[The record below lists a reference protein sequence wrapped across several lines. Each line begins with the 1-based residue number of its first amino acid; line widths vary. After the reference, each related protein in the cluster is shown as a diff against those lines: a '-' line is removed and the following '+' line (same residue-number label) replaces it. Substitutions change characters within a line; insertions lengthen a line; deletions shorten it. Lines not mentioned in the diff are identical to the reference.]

1 MEKKTDKIIKRKPK
15 QKPKQ
20 KQKQRQKQS
29 QNVIVNVTQPKSKSQ
44 SEERSFIPMMPS
56 FNSPS
61 PIQQQ
66 SPLNDLAKLIG
77 FLTPQ
82 MKSGVSLGSSIPEV
96 ETSEPVAKKEIGGL
110 YKIDTESLL
119 GKSISNSIKATPKI
133 EEPEIEEINMMDP
146 EIEEASPLP
155 IKKTRMSTTKIS
167 KIIKPVPPLEEA
179 VIVQPI
185 EEAVIVPQVKKTRMS
200 TTKISKIIKPV
211 PPIEEAVIVPPV
223 PPIEETVIVP
233 PVPPVVPKSKIIV
246 VPKSKIIDDKPKKEY
261 KPMEQPTIAELRR
274 DYLERFGEIVPKR
287 TQKNKIKNALIAN
300 QKLGKSIVI

>member
-1 MEKKTDKIIKRKPK
+1 MEKKTDKKIKRKPK
-15 QKPKQ
+15 QKQ

-56 FNSPS
+56 FNSPA
-61 PIQQQ
+61 PIIQQ

-96 ETSEPVAKKEIGGL
+96 EISEPVAKKEIGGL

-133 EEPEIEEINMMDP
+133 EEPEIEE
-146 EIEEASPLP
+146 ASPLP

-185 EEAVIVPQVKKTRMS
+185 EEPEI
-200 TTKISKIIKPV
+200 
-211 PPIEEAVIVPPV
+211 
-223 PPIEETVIVP
+223 
-233 PVPPVVPKSKIIV
+233 VPPVVPKSKIIEE
-246 VPKSKIIDDKPKKEY
+246 KPKKEY
-261 KPMEQPTIAELRR
+261 KPMQEPTIAELRR
-274 DYLERFGEIVPKR
+274 DYLERFGEIVPKK

-300 QKLGKSIVI
+300 QKLGKSNVI